1 MSTTFDDR
9 KNAFEAKFAHDEQ
22 ALFRAEARACKM
34 FGLWAAE
41 QMGISGDAAGT
52 YAQDVVISNLDT
64 PGLDDV
70 VDKVDDD
77 MKNKGLS
84 VDRADLA
91 GKLDQF
97 FAQAKDQMTAEGA

>member
-41 QMGISGDAAGT
+41 QMGISGAAAGT

-70 VDKVDDD
+70 VDKVEND
-77 MKNKGLS
+77 MKNKGVS
-84 VDRADLA
+84 IDRAELA
-91 GKLDQF
+91 GKLDEL
-97 FAQAKDQMTAEGA
+97 FAHAKDQMITEGA